1 MRIIIIGAGKVGYQ
15 LAETLSK
22 DLYDVIVVDRDE
34 QVLKKVQDHLDVLTI
49 QSNGFSSQIFNDI
62 GLNKQDIVIAVT
74 GSDEGNML
82 ICMAA
87 KRLGAG
93 KTVAR
98 IRNPEYARDIVDTQE
113 RLSIDYIINPELSTA
128 NEISQILSSSP
139 AGQIE
144 DFAKGKVQMVAIPI
158 DETNPLVN
166 KLIKDLNYAGN
177 ILIVAIV
184 RRGNIIIPKGHDE
197 IHANDTIY
205 ITGQKADIIKF
216 CSSIGKPPKK
226 VNNVMILGGGKNTYY
241 LAKRLLYLGV
251 SVKIIEQD
259 LERCKELSE
268 ILPNALIIHGDGTD
282 VDLLKSENV
291 ESMDAFIALTGVD
304 EENVLIALLAK
315 QLGTSKVIAKVSR
328 TNYISIVE
336 TIGVDAVVTPSMI
349 TAAEIL
355 RFIQG
360 GNILSL
366 FLIMGGQA
374 ESMELIAHPNSIGVN
389 VPIKNLNFPKEAI
402 ICAIVRSDQVI
413 VPHGSDVV
421 KPNDRVIIFSK
432 SSEVTK
438 VKNLFNDSQGDKK
451 HGFWNYFKGTRFT
464 PAN

>member
-315 QLGTSKVIAKVSR
+315 QLGASKVIAKVSR

-374 ESMELIAHPNSIGVN
+374 ESMELIAHPIPLELMS
-389 VPIKNLNFPKEAI
+389 L
-402 ICAIVRSDQVI
+402 
-413 VPHGSDVV
+413 
-421 KPNDRVIIFSK
+421 SK
-432 SSEVTK
+432 T
-438 VKNLFNDSQGDKK
+438 
-451 HGFWNYFKGTRFT
+451 
-464 PAN
+464 